1 MHPLQSLYPGI
12 MATCSQ
18 FSVYQ
23 GCFSQALLFVKA
35 LLVSFL
41 FCCTLAQMET
51 KGEEMIQISRSGRD
65 TFRNER

>member
-1 MHPLQSLYPGI
+1 MHPLQSLYPGPPSSV

-41 FCCTLAQMET
+41 FCYTLAQMET
-51 KGEEMIQISRSGRD
+51 KREEMITDQ
-65 TFRNER
+65 